1 MNGEQQWRNRTRS
14 AKLMNITAMAAFGTL
29 GYFVAKIPLASE
41 EIAFFPRG
49 DCGGCDFGVATC
61 QRQKIS
67 SSGQQK
73 KPHPAYGFR
82 SYDRF

>member
-1 MNGEQQWRNRTRS
+1 MENRTRS

-41 EIAFFPRG
+41 EIAFFRAVI
-49 DCGGCDFGVATC
+49 GCDFGVAAC